1 MEKIMTD
8 SKRPTGMFGFSIVWL
23 GQIVSV
29 LASSMTG
36 FGMTLWMYKQTESAT
51 AMAMMQV
58 AFITPFLLLS
68 PIAGAMVDRY
78 NRKLM
83 MMISD
88 LGAVLST
95 AVILILYVSGYLEF
109 WHLYIAAVINGLGN
123 TFQWPAYSAAIST
136 MVPKEQF
143 GRANGLMSL
152 IDSGPGVLAPVLAGA
167 VLAINIDGPFD
178 SFALIM
184 LIDLITFFVAIS
196 ALLVVFIPQPP
207 KTEEGEKG
215 QGSIWKEAVFGFQY
229 IFKRPSLL
237 GLQLIFFV
245 GNLFSG
251 IGFTVFAPMILAR
264 TDQNSLIFGSVQT
277 AGAIGGIIGG
287 ILMSAWGGFHRRVH
301 GVLGGWILSGFSFAL
316 LGVAKGLPGWIPV
329 MVFSIM
335 LIPLINTSNQSIWQ
349 AKVAPDVQGRVFSA
363 RRLIAWFTQPVAP
376 IIAGTLAD
384 FVLEPAMTTPS
395 ALSTIF
401 GPIFGTGPGAGMG
414 LLMSFAGIAASMVGL
429 SGYFIRPVRDAEDIL
444 PDFDTL
450 IVDQSEKRQQLQ
462 ELLDTR
468 QALLSQAPTT
478 ERDQALK
485 DISRQLR
492 SLGQS
497 S

>member
-1 MEKIMTD
+1 MKEN
-8 SKRPTGMFGFSIVWL
+8 KRPTGMFGFSIVWI

-51 AMAMMQV
+51 AMALMQV
-58 AFITPFLLLS
+58 AFITPFLLFS

-95 AVILILYVSGYLEF
+95 AVILVLYTSGHLEF
-109 WHLYIAAVINGLGN
+109 WHLYVAAAINGLGN
-123 TFQWPAYSAAIST
+123 TFQWPAYSATIST

-152 IDSGPGVLAPVLAGA
+152 IDAGPGVLAPVLAGA
-167 VLAINIDGPFD
+167 ILAVNITDPFD

-184 LIDLITFFVAIS
+184 LIDLVTFFVAIG
-196 ALLVVFIPQPP
+196 ALLIVYIPQPP
-207 KTEEGEKG
+207 KTVDGEKS
-215 QGSIWKEAVFGFQY
+215 QGSIWKEAIYGFRY
-229 IFKRPSLL
+229 IFRRPSLL

-251 IGFTVFAPMILAR
+251 IGFTLLAPMILAR
-264 TDQNSLIFGSVQT
+264 TDQNSLVFGAVQT

-287 ILMSAWGGFHRRVH
+287 VLMSAWGGLNRRVY
-301 GVLGGWILSGFSFAL
+301 GVLGGWMLSGFSFAL
-316 LGVAKGLPGWIPV
+316 LGVATGLPGWV
-329 MVFSIM
+329 LIM
-335 LIPLINTSNQSIWQ
+335 AFTMLLIPLINTSNQSIWQ

-363 RRLIAWFTQPVAP
+363 RRLIAWFAQPIAP

-384 FVLEPAMTTPS
+384 FVMEPAMSSSS
-395 ALSTIF
+395 ALSDIF

-414 LLMSFAGIAASMVGL
+414 LMISFAGIGAAMVGF
-429 SGYFIRPVRDAEDIL
+429 SGFFIRPVRDAEDIL

-450 IVDQSEKRQQLQ
+450 ILDQSEKQLRLQ
-462 ELLDTR
+462 ELLDSR
-468 QALLSQAPTT
+468 QALLSRAPTT
-478 ERDQALK
+478 DRDQALK
-485 DISRQLR
+485 EISRELR
-492 SLGQS
+492 TLGQS